1 MREIPTD
8 WDSYSQNQRD
18 TWWRKDRQERNKI
31 VVESYLPMIADEKGT
46 IDVHKLVEVI
56 LNLED
61 RIEELEL
68 EYKLSQE

>member
-1 MREIPTD
+1 MRGYPAD

-18 TWWRKDRQERNKI
+18 TWWRKDRQVRNEI
-31 VVESYLPMIADEKGT
+31 IVESYFSMITDENGT

-61 RIEELEL
+61 RIEELEC
-68 EYKLSQE
+68 KLSQE